1 MMSEAVALSKEER
14 LAAHNVAV
22 EAASKDP
29 SLSPETGRPVPKSV
43 LTRFG
48 IGFFIFG
55 FLWCIGLQIVNAVLL
70 PEHYK
75 SIEGSSP
82 KRCWWMCCR
91 TRRKPARTWAS

>member
-1 MMSEAVALSKEER
+1 MMSEAVALGKEER
-14 LAAHNVAV
+14 LAAHEVAV

-29 SLSPETGRPVPKSV
+29 SLSPGTGRPVPKSI

-48 IGFFIFG
+48 VGCFIFG

-82 KRCWWMCCR
+82 KRCW
-91 TRRKPARTWAS
+91 AS